1 LEQEKKMA
9 ERPSLKEFRIE
20 DSHDGIVHLVFDMPG
35 RSMNVFSNSAI
46 DDIGIFAAWLTTS
59 DARGCVVR
67 SGKASAFCAG
77 ADLPEIEAAYD
88 MIEAAAFE
96 ERERRAFDHFFRL
109 SKNLRA
115 LETCGKPVVAAI
127 NGLALGGGCEL
138 ALACHARIMT
148 ATKNAQLG
156 LPESLVGLLPGA
168 GGTQRLPRLVDIET
182 ALKVLLDGARLD
194 AEAALAKGAADAVV
208 AAGQEVSAA
217 EHWIHRANT
226 RHQPWDRGQTSRLD
240 AVRSRLAE
248 ERRVRR
254 TAPNGHF
261 PAPLAILDCIEGGL
275 GQPIEKAL
283 VHEMTIFSKL
293 IQRPEPRAMIR
304 ALFMG
309 RLDHDRLASKGAL
322 PSRLPDV
329 LAHAQQALEHASTS
343 ARNAGVDGKLIDR
356 ARKFAGFPSEE
367 ATMDIEIDAR
377 DRPDYWFEQELQ
389 SQLERVAADLV
400 FAAGQAV
407 ARDLEGLSPAEINAI
422 DYAANRQIQF
432 PGYLGGPL
440 ALAKRAASRKH

>member
-1 LEQEKKMA
+1 LKQEKKMA

-20 DSHDGIVHLVFDMPG
+20 ESRDGIVHLIFDMPG

-46 DDIGIFAAWLTTS
+46 DDIGVFAAWLKTS

-67 SGKASAFCAG
+67 SGKANAFCAG

-127 NGLALGGGCEL
+127 GGLALGGGCEL
-138 ALACHARIMT
+138 ALACHSRIMT
-148 ATKNAQLG
+148 ATKSAQLG

-182 ALKVLLDGARLD
+182 ALAVLLDGARLD
-194 AEAALAKGAADAVV
+194 AESALAKGAAAAVV
-208 AAGQEVSAA
+208 AAGQEVAAA
-217 EHWIHRANT
+217 EQWILQANT
-226 RHQPWDRGQTSRLD
+226 PRQPWDQGQASRLD
-240 AVRSRLAE
+240 AARSRLTE
-248 ERRVRR
+248 ERRIRR
-254 TAPNGHF
+254 MAPKGHF
-261 PAPLAILDCIEGGL
+261 PAPLAILECIEGGL
-275 GQPIEKAL
+275 GQSIENAL
-283 VHEMTIFSKL
+283 VHEMAVFSKL

-322 PSRLPDV
+322 PSRLSDV
-329 LAHAQQALEHASTS
+329 LAHARQALEHAAVS
-343 ARNAGVDGKLIDR
+343 AREAGVDGILVEQ
-356 ARKFAGFPSEE
+356 ARKFAGFASDDP
-367 ATMDIEIDAR
+367 ALDIEIDAR
-377 DRPDYWFEQELQ
+377 DRPGYWFEQELQ
-389 SQLERVAADLV
+389 SPVERIAADIVAAV
-400 FAAGQAV
+400 AQAV
-407 ARDLEGLSPAEINAI
+407 TGDLAGLSSSEINAI
-422 DYAANRQIQF
+422 DYAANRQIEF

-440 ALAKRAASRKH
+440 ALAQRTASRKH

>member
-1 LEQEKKMA
+1 MA

-20 DSHDGIVHLVFDMPG
+20 DSRDGIVHLVFDMPG

-46 DDIGIFAAWLTTS
+46 DDIGIFASWLKTS

-67 SGKASAFCAG
+67 SGKTSAFCAG

-96 ERERRAFDHFFRL
+96 ERERRAFEHFFRL

-138 ALACHARIMT
+138 ALACHSRIMT

-182 ALKVLLDGARLD
+182 ALKVLLDGVRLD
-194 AEAALAKGAADAVV
+194 AATALAKGAADAIV

-217 EHWIHRANT
+217 EQWIRQGNNL
-226 RHQPWDRGQTSRLD
+226 RQPWDRGQAPRLD
-240 AVRSRLAE
+240 AAHDRLAD
-248 ERRVRR
+248 ERRIRR
-254 TAPNGHF
+254 KAPNGHF
-261 PAPLAILDCIEGGL
+261 PAPLAILDCVEGGL
-275 GQPIEKAL
+275 GQPIEGAL
-283 VHEMTIFSKL
+283 VHEMTVFSKL

-309 RLDHDRLASKGAL
+309 RLDHDRLASKGEL
-322 PSRLPDV
+322 PPRLPDV
-329 LAHAQQALEHASTS
+329 LAHVQQALEHVATS
-343 ARNAGVDGKLIDR
+343 AREAAVDDDLIDR
-356 ARKFAGFPSEE
+356 ARKFAGFASED
-367 ATMDIEIDAR
+367 AMLDIEIDAR
-377 DRPDYWFEQELQ
+377 DRPGYWFAQELQ
-389 SQLERVAADLV
+389 SPLEHVAADMV
-400 FAAGQAV
+400 FAVAQAV
-407 ARDLEGLSPAEINAI
+407 TRDLEGLSPTEINAI

-432 PGYLGGPL
+432 PAYLGGPL

>member
-1 LEQEKKMA
+1 
-9 ERPSLKEFRIE
+9 
-20 DSHDGIVHLVFDMPG
+20 MPG

-46 DDIGIFAAWLTTS
+46 DDIGIFAAWLKTS

-88 MIEAAAFE
+88 TIEAAAFE
-96 ERERRAFDHFFRL
+96 ERERRAFEHFFRL

-138 ALACHARIMT
+138 ALACHSRIMT

-194 AEAALAKGAADAVV
+194 AGAALAKGAADAVV
-208 AAGQEVSAA
+208 AAGQEVAAA
-217 EHWIHRANT
+217 EQWIHRANT
-226 RHQPWDRGQTSRLD
+226 ARQPWDQGQASRLD
-240 AVRSRLAE
+240 AAQGRLLE

-261 PAPLAILDCIEGGL
+261 PAPLAILECIEGGL
-275 GQPIEKAL
+275 GQSIEKAL
-283 VHEMTIFSKL
+283 VHEMTVFSKL

-329 LAHAQQALEHASTS
+329 LAHSQHALEHAATS
-343 ARNAGVDGKLIDR
+343 ARKAGVEGQIIDR

-367 ATMDIEIDAR
+367 ATLDIEIDTR
-377 DRPDYWFEQELQ
+377 DRTGYWFEQELQ
-389 SQLERVAADLV
+389 SPLERVAADLV
-400 FAAGQAV
+400 FAVAQAV
-407 ARDLEGLSPAEINAI
+407 SGDLEGLSPAEINAI

-432 PGYLGGPL
+432 PAYLGGPL
-440 ALAKRAASRKH
+440 ALAMRAASRKH

>member
-1 LEQEKKMA
+1 MV

-20 DSHDGIVHLVFDMPG
+20 DSRDGIVHLVFDMPG

-46 DDIGIFAAWLTTS
+46 DDVGVFAAWLKTS

-67 SGKASAFCAG
+67 SGKPSAFCAG

-88 MIEAAAFE
+88 MIEAAALE
-96 ERERRAFDHFFRL
+96 ERERRTFEHFFRL

-127 NGLALGGGCEL
+127 DGLALGGGCEL
-138 ALACHARIMT
+138 ALACHSRIMSA
-148 ATKNAQLG
+148 ATSAQLG

-194 AEAALAKGAADAVV
+194 AESALAKGVVGAVV
-208 AAGQEVSAA
+208 VSGQEIEAA
-217 EHWIHRANT
+217 EHWIRNAGT
-226 RHQPWDRGQTSRLD
+226 WRQPWDQGQSSRLD
-240 AVRSRLAE
+240 ASRGRLLE
-248 ERRVRR
+248 ERIIRR

-261 PAPLAILDCIEGGL
+261 PAPLAILDCVEGGL
-275 GQPIEKAL
+275 GEPIESAL
-283 VHEMTIFSKL
+283 VHEMTVFSKL

-309 RLDHDRLASKGAL
+309 RLDHDRLASRECL
-322 PSRLPDV
+322 PPRLPDV
-329 LAHAQQALEHASTS
+329 HAHAQQAIERAAIS
-343 ARNAGVDGKLIDR
+343 AREAGVDSDFVDR
-356 ARKFAGFPSEE
+356 ARKFAGFASNGPAS
-367 ATMDIEIDAR
+367 DIEIDAR
-377 DRPDYWFEQELQ
+377 DRPGYWFEQELRNP
-389 SQLERVAADLV
+389 LERVAAELV
-400 FAAGQAV
+400 IAV
-407 ARDLEGLSPAEINAI
+407 ARSVAPDLEGLSPSEINAI

-440 ALAKRAASRKH
+440 ALAKRAALKQH